1 MLASCDDAN
10 LTGEGGYNDS
20 EVCLK
25 VEVSITKNRR
35 VSLLEMREMSR
46 LAESRRLHL
55 KRETA
60 LSHFC
65 VNGCKLTF
73 VAWQK

>member
-1 MLASCDDAN
+1 MLLQIAVLASCDDADAN

-35 VSLLEMREMSR
+35 VSLLEMREMS
-46 LAESRRLHL
+46 
-55 KRETA
+55 
-60 LSHFC
+60 
-65 VNGCKLTF
+65 
-73 VAWQK
+73 